1 MARNMKGV
9 WHNQAEGY
17 FPDGFISQSSRDV
30 GGGAVSCERDGRI
43 NTCRRCNFSDTDV
56 WRVVF
61 T

>member
-1 MARNMKGV
+1 MKRNMKGV

-17 FPDGFISQSSRDV
+17 FPDGFISQSSRMLEV
-30 GGGAVSCERDGRI
+30 GLREGRI
-43 NTCRRCNFSDTDV
+43 NTCRRCNFSDTAV